1 MRHLV
6 IVESPSKCKTI
17 EKYLGVDYRVIAT
30 SGHFRGLRKLEQ
42 INRATLEIKFE
53 TTKPSIVKFLK
64 EEVAIAKSVI
74 LATDDDRE
82 GEAIAWHICKVCKL
96 PLTTPRMIFHEI
108 TSHAIQHAVSNLT
121 QLSLSRVM
129 AQQTRQLLDLYIGF
143 TISPIL
149 WKSIQHTLSA
159 GRCQTPALH
168 MISEQQ
174 ELIQSQ
180 SSNTSFRV
188 KGYFT
193 NKQIEFTL
201 EKSLSSEEIEPF
213 LSSITTFILEPP
225 ETKEVSVS
233 PPPILITSTLQ
244 QIASHT
250 LHLSPKQVMSS
261 AQILYE
267 CGLITYMRT
276 DQATYS
282 EEFIHKAQQHL
293 GNQFQR
299 PTLKGEGAHEG
310 IRITQLD
317 RPSIQI
323 DSQTDRLYE
332 FIYQRTI
339 QTCMKPT
346 LLIHKIYKT
355 LCEGQGIYFV
365 HKSVIVKEKG
375 WTDVQEK
382 DWSSYL
388 DNLKRFHCDHI
399 EAEEQLE
406 DPVYHWSEA
415 QLVKQLEKQQIGRP
429 STYTSILETLK
440 EKKYVSLGKI
450 HRPSQSS
457 IHYHWKEKSIEK
469 KVIVK
474 EITESRK
481 LELTPLG
488 KEVHDFCYRHFE
500 CLFNYPYSR
509 LLEEQ
514 LDLIEEGADHKV
526 FLLDTLHRIDQL
538 LPIQVETKTYPSLH
552 AGVYRSYPVIIKDG
566 RYGYYMEYRD
576 QTISLKDFS
585 DYSSIATWIRDQTIS
600 PEKFKELMHYK
611 DKNEHI
617 LQVVNS
623 EWSLRQGT
631 YGPYLYYKTNK
642 MKKPKFYKYTQGQS
656 KEEIEQYIQKN
667 IKL

>member
-17 EKYLGVDYRVIAT
+17 EKYLGVEYRVVAT
-30 SGHFRGLRKLEQ
+30 CGHFRGLRKLEQ
-42 INRATLEIKFE
+42 INRETLEIKFE

-96 PLTTPRMIFHEI
+96 PFTTPRILFHEI
-108 TSHAIQHAVSNLT
+108 TLHAIQQAVSNPT
-121 QLSLSRVM
+121 VLSLSRVM
-129 AQQTRQLLDLYIGF
+129 AQHTRQLLDLYIGF

-174 ELIQSQ
+174 ELIDSQ
-180 SSNTSFRV
+180 SSKTSFRV

-201 EKSLSSEEIEPF
+201 EKRLSSEEIEPF
-213 LSSITTFILEPP
+213 LSSITSFVLEPP
-225 ETKEVSVS
+225 ETKEVLVS

-244 QIASHT
+244 QKASHA

-282 EEFIHKAQQHL
+282 EDFIHKANEYL

-299 PTLKGEGAHEG
+299 PILRGEGAHEG
-310 IRITQLD
+310 IRITQLE

-323 DSQTDRLYE
+323 DSQTDRLYH
-332 FIYQRTI
+332 FIYQHTLH
-339 QTCMKPT
+339 TCMKPT

-355 LCEGQGIYFV
+355 LCQGIYFV
-365 HKSVIVKEKG
+365 HNSVIVKEKG
-375 WTDVQEK
+375 WTDVEEK

-388 DNLKRFHCDHI
+388 DNLKRFHCNHI
-399 EAEEQLE
+399 CAEEQLE
-406 DPVYHWSEA
+406 DPVFHWSEA

-450 HRPSQSS
+450 HRPSQSLV
-457 IHYHWKEKSIEK
+457 HYHWKEQLEK
-469 KVIVK
+469 KVTVK
-474 EITESRK
+474 EVSESHK
-481 LELTPLG
+481 LELTSLG
-488 KEVHDFCYRHFE
+488 KEVHDFCYQHFE
-500 CLFNYPYSR
+500 SLFNYPYSR
-509 LLEEQ
+509 LLEQQ
-514 LDLIEEGADHKV
+514 LDLIEKGADHKP
-526 FLLDTLHRIDQL
+526 FLYDTLHRIDQL
-538 LPIQVETKTYPSLH
+538 RNIQVNPKSYPSLH
-552 AGVYRSYPVIIKDG
+552 AGHYRSHPVIIKDG
-566 RYGYYMEYRD
+566 RYGYYMEYKD
-576 QTISLKDFS
+576 QTISLKDFPN
-585 DYSSIATWIRDQTIS
+585 YESIRTWISTQSIS
-600 PEKFKELMHYK
+600 SEEFKELMHYK

-631 YGPYLYYKTNK
+631 YGLYLYYKTAK

-656 KEEIEQYIQKN
+656 IEEIEKYIQKN